1 MWIRKTYPLYFRH
14 MNIRKRAVL
23 IALGILVALIQFM
36 KLLDCL
42 WVILRQWKNRFL
54 NKRKLLVYLTL
65 CSLLIVF
72 LIRMLYVFMFA
83 LVAQRVKHL
92 PAMQEIWVWSLGQE
106 DPLEKETATHSS
118 ILAWRI
124 PWTEKPVRLQS
135 MGSQRVGHDWVTSLH
150 FTHWV
155 QDFPS
160 GSDGKAS
167 VYNAGDPGSSS
178 GLGRSPGEGNG
189 NPLQYYCL
197 DNPMDKGAW

>member
-83 LVAQRVKHL
+83 LVAQRVKRL
-92 PAMQEIWVWSLGQE
+92 PTTQEIWVWSLGQE
-106 DPLEKETATHSS
+106 DPTEKEMETHYIIIKNKPTGRKQEKKLYEQKRSS
-118 ILAWRI
+118 QMLVSCRRWSSQGQTTDQNSLKSIGLSLTVGCLWRPTWPTRI
-124 PWTEKPVRLQS
+124 YANVSEFQLFGVLTV
-135 MGSQRVGHDWVTSLH
+135 
-150 FTHWV
+150 
-155 QDFPS
+155 
-160 GSDGKAS
+160 
-167 VYNAGDPGSSS
+167 
-178 GLGRSPGEGNG
+178 
-189 NPLQYYCL
+189 
-197 DNPMDKGAW
+197 